1 MNTLMSIQQ
10 FLGGYTL
17 GHFLSLFAWALI
29 GAYILVQF
37 NINNR
42 DVSSQRTPVQFSWK
56 FWIKDNLRR
65 TIFNAVLILVTLRF
79 SKEITG
85 RELNEFWALVI
96 GLSSDGLAQ
105 LVNSFKLMKLSGT
118 ATKKTD
124 E

>member
-1 MNTLMSIQQ
+1 MNTLLSIKS
-10 FLGGYTL
+10 FLGGYSI
-17 GHFLSLFAWALI
+17 GEFASLFAWALI

-37 NINNR
+37 NINSR
-42 DVSSQRTPVQFSWK
+42 DPNSVRTPVKFSWK

-65 TIFNAVLILVTLRF
+65 VVFNGVLIIVTLRF

-85 RELNEFWALVI
+85 KELNEFWALVI

-105 LVNSFKLMKLSGT
+105 LLNTFKMVKLSGT
-118 ATKKTD
+118 VKPPN

>member
-1 MNTLMSIQQ
+1 MNTLLSIKS
-10 FLGGYTL
+10 FLGGYSI
-17 GHFLSLFAWALI
+17 GEFASLFAWALT

-37 NINNR
+37 NINSR
-42 DVSSQRTPVQFSWK
+42 DPNSVRTPVKFSWK

-65 TIFNAVLILVTLRF
+65 VVFNGVLIIVTLRF

-85 RELNEFWALVI
+85 KELNEFWALVI

-105 LVNSFKLMKLSGT
+105 LLNTFKMVKLSGT
-118 ATKKTD
+118 VKPPN

>member
-1 MNTLMSIQQ
+1 MNILLSIKS
-10 FLGGYTL
+10 FLGGYSI
-17 GHFLSLFAWALI
+17 GEFASLFAWALI

-37 NINNR
+37 NINSR
-42 DVSSQRTPVQFSWK
+42 DPNSVRTPVKFSWK

-65 TIFNAVLILVTLRF
+65 VVFNGVLIIVTLRF

-85 RELNEFWALVI
+85 KELNEFWALVI

-105 LVNSFKLMKLSGT
+105 LLNTFKMVNLSGT
-118 ATKKTD
+118 VKPPN